1 VTARLSLALAIHNH
15 QPVGNFGWIYEEA
28 FRQAYLPFVGALEEH
43 PRVRLALHYTGPL
56 LQWLAREQPAFLDRV
71 VALVADGQVE
81 LMGGGWDEPILVAL
95 PERDR
100 VGQLVRMADE
110 LERLTGQRP
119 AGAWL
124 AERVWEPSLPSA
136 FADAGYRWTIVDDV
150 HFRAA
155 SVPPEAA
162 WGPYSTD
169 DEGRRIDVFATD
181 QQLRY
186 AIPFTELELVL
197 EYLRSLASTH
207 EPRLATMGDDGEKFG
222 SWPRTY
228 EHCWGSGRWVD
239 LFFEAL
245 EESADWLT
253 TTTPSDWLTDHSSLG
268 RAYIPTASYIEMT
281 EWALPPDES
290 VAFGEA
296 LRRVVEAGAPEARW
310 LRGGFWRNFQAR
322 YREIND
328 MHKAMLRASAKVAA
342 MAPGSARERASDHL
356 YQGQSNDT
364 YWHGVFGGV
373 YITHLRLATWEH
385 LIAAED
391 LADGPAGD
399 ATAALVDVDLD
410 GQDEALLESPAQLAV
425 VDLADGGGIGEWDLR
440 AARHNL
446 TAVLRRRPEASHIRL
461 LEAER
466 HAAERL
472 AAGRLEAEPAAAEA
486 ADTGEEVEEQ
496 WDAGPVEGEV
506 VGGIGFGSG
515 DAREDEGVATIHDHV
530 MAKEEGLAGRIAY
543 DWHERRSGL
552 VHLLDPATTQE
563 AFAGADYQEQ
573 GDFVD
578 RPFEVVSLDPGLLRM
593 RRDGA
598 FRGGG
603 VPQAVRVAKTLTLSG
618 DRVAPVARLDVTV
631 TNQSAEPIAT
641 VVAVDWALNL
651 LGGGA
656 NPQAYYRIGG
666 ERTAHDGVGAHDSPG
681 VVSFGNDWIGLAVDA
696 VAEPSAA
703 VWWQPIE
710 TISNSEGGFERVYQ
724 GSSLL
729 FRWPVDLAPGASMTA
744 RMRLEARCARDR
756 TAEELAAADGP
767 VVATQAESLVGGGAA
782 ARRGR

>member
-15 QPVGNFGWIYEEA
+15 QPIGNFGWIYEEA
-28 FRQAYLPFVGALEEH
+28 FRQAYLPFVGALEDH
-43 PRVRLALHYTGPL
+43 PGVRLALHYTGPL
-56 LQWLAREQPAFLDRV
+56 LEWLGREQPAFLGRV
-71 VALVADGQVE
+71 VALVARGQVE

-100 VGQLVRMADE
+100 VGQLARMSDE
-110 LERLTGQRP
+110 LQRVTGRRP
-119 AGAWL
+119 TGAWL

-169 DEGRRIDVFATD
+169 DQGRRIDVFATD
-181 QQLRY
+181 QRLRY
-186 AIPFTELELVL
+186 GIPFAEPEGVL
-197 EYLRSLASTH
+197 EYLRSVASAE

-239 LFFEAL
+239 RFFEAL
-245 EESADWLT
+245 EEAAEWLT
-253 TTTPSDWLTDHSSLG
+253 MTTPSDWLSEHAPLG
-268 RAYIPTASYIEMT
+268 RVYIPTASYIEMT

-290 VAFGEA
+290 IAFGDS
-296 LRRVVEAGAPEARW
+296 LRRAVEAGAPEARW
-310 LRGGFWRNFQAR
+310 LRGGFWRTFQAR

-328 MHKAMLRASAKVAA
+328 MHKVMLRASAKVAA
-342 MAPGSARERASDHL
+342 MGPGKARDRARDHL

-373 YITHLRLATWEH
+373 YITHLRVATWEH

-391 LADGPAGD
+391 LADAGAHD
-399 ATAALVDVDLD
+399 STAVLVDVDLD

-425 VDLADGGGIGEWDLR
+425 IDLAEGGGIGEWDLR
-440 AARHNL
+440 AARHDL

-466 HAAERL
+466 LAAERL
-472 AAGRLEAEPAAAEA
+472 EPER
-486 ADTGEEVEEQ
+486 EE
-496 WDAGPVEGEV
+496 DAGDGDE

-515 DAREDEGVATIHDHV
+515 DSLDDQHVATIHDLA

-552 VHLLDPATTQE
+552 VHLLDEATTQE
-563 AFAGADYQEQ
+563 DFAKAAYDER

-578 RPFEVVSLDPGLLRM
+578 QPFEVLSLAPGLLRM

-598 FRGGG
+598 FHGGG
-603 VPQAVRVAKTLTLSG
+603 APQAVRIEKTLALSG
-618 DRVAPVARLDVTV
+618 DRSAPSARLDVTV
-631 TNQSAEPIAT
+631 TNRSPEPIAT

-651 LGGGA
+651 LGGGG
-656 NPQAYYRIGG
+656 NPQAYYRVRG
-666 ERTAHDGVGAHDSPG
+666 ERTAHDGMGADEGPG
-681 VVSFGNDWIGLAVDA
+681 VVSFGNDWVGLAVDA
-696 VAEPSAA
+696 LAEPSAA

-729 FRWPVDLAPGASMTA
+729 FRWPVELAPGASMTA
-744 RMRLEARCARDR
+744 RMHLDAHCARDR
-756 TAEELAAADGP
+756 TAEEVAGAGQPLAEE
-767 VVATQAESLVGGGAA
+767 AESGTLVGGGAA